1 MTEAFLHYLWQFQQF
16 DKLSLLTEAGEKVS
30 VLKTGILNTDA
41 GPDFSHARLQ
51 INEIEWV
58 GNVEIHIKS
67 SDWKLHKHQQDEAYN
82 NVILHVVWENDHPI
96 DRKDGSS
103 IPTLELKPI
112 TDISLLN
119 KYQYLVDNQA
129 IIPCKE
135 QFAEVSNLSKFAMLD
150 KVLAKRLQQKAQVV
164 GQIYEQ
170 NNGDWEET
178 AYQLLARNFGFK
190 LNSETFLR
198 LAQNLQLKVLQKH
211 RNKQTQ
217 IEAMFFGQAGL
228 INKVDD
234 YSEKLSQE
242 YDFFATKF
250 SLKTTQLSSHEWK
263 FLRTRPANFPT
274 IRLAQL
280 AKLITQQQ
288 SFFSLFTQT
297 DSIDDLRNAL
307 KIEQSVYWQ
316 EHYNFG
322 KLASKKLI
330 GLGKDS
336 INNILINTVIPLLA
350 CYSEK
355 TDNQEHMTRCVS
367 FLEALPAEKNHIT
380 EMWEGLGMTIK
391 TAFDSQASIELY
403 NNFCTQKRCL
413 QCNIGIEILRRSWFW
428 DCEKGLRF

>member
-16 DKLSLLTEAGEKVS
+16 DKSSLQTEAGDKIS

-51 INEIEWV
+51 INEIEWA

-82 NVILHVVWENDHPI
+82 NVILHVVWENDQPI
-96 DRKDGSS
+96 DRNDGSL

-119 KYQYLVDNQA
+119 TYQYLIDNKA
-129 IIPCKE
+129 VIPCE
-135 QFAEVSNLSKFAMLD
+135 EHFAKVSNLSKFAILD
-150 KVLAKRLQQKAQVV
+150 KVLAKRLQQKAYIV
-164 GQIYEQ
+164 GKIFEH

-198 LAQNLQLKVLQKH
+198 LAQNLPLKVLQKH
-211 RNKQTQ
+211 RNNQTQ
-217 IEAMFFGQAGL
+217 IEAMLFGQAGL

-234 YSEKLSQE
+234 YSEKMSYE

-297 DSIDDLRNAL
+297 VSIENLRNAL
-307 KIEQSVYWQ
+307 RIEQSAYWQ
-316 EHYNFG
+316 KHYNFG
-322 KLASKKLI
+322 KLASKELV

-355 TDNQEHMTRCVS
+355 TDNQELMTRCVI
-367 FLEALPAEKNHIT
+367 FLEALPAEENHIT
-380 EMWEGLGMTIK
+380 AIWEGLGMTIK

-413 QCNIGIEILRRSWFW
+413 ECNVGIEILKAPPRWGGIERI
-428 DCEKGLRF
+428 

>member
-1 MTEAFLHYLWQFQQF
+1 MNEAFLHYLWQFQQF
-16 DKLSLLTEAGEKVS
+16 DKSNLQTISSEKIS

-41 GPDFSHARLQ
+41 GPDFTNARLQ

-67 SDWKLHKHQQDEAYN
+67 SDWQLHKHQHNEAYN
-82 NVILHVVWENDHPI
+82 NVILHVVWENDQPI
-96 DRKDGSS
+96 VRQDGSL
-103 IPTLELKPI
+103 IPTLELKSI
-112 TDISLLN
+112 TDIQLLD
-119 KYQYLVDNQA
+119 KYQYLIDNQA

-135 QFAEVSNLSKFAMLD
+135 QFSEVSDLSKFAILD

-164 GQIYEQ
+164 EQIFEQ
-170 NNGDWEET
+170 NKGDWEET

-198 LAQNLQLKVLQKH
+198 LSQNLPLKVLQKH
-211 RNKQTQ
+211 RNNLTQ
-217 IEAMFFGQAGL
+217 IEAMLFGQASL
-228 INKVDD
+228 IEKIDE

-242 YDFFATKF
+242 YDFFAAKF
-250 SLKTTQLSSHEWK
+250 SLKATQLGSHEWK

-274 IRLAQL
+274 IRIAQL
-280 AKLITQQQ
+280 ARLVTQQQ

-297 DSIDDLRNAL
+297 NSIEDLRNAL
-307 KIEQSVYWQ
+307 KIEQSTYWQ

-322 KLASKKLI
+322 KVASKKLV

-355 TDNQEHMTRCVS
+355 TDNQELMTRCVS
-367 FLEALPAEKNHIT
+367 FLEALPAEENHIT
-380 EMWEGLGMTIK
+380 EMWEGLGLEIK

-413 QCNIGIEILRRSWFW
+413 QCNVGIEILR
-428 DCEKGLRF
+428 KV

>member
-1 MTEAFLHYLWQFQQF
+1 MNEAFLHYLWQFQQF
-16 DKLSLLTEAGEKVS
+16 DKSNLQTVSGERIS

-41 GPDFSHARLQ
+41 GPDFTNSRLQ

-67 SDWKLHKHQQDEAYN
+67 SDWQLHKHQHNEAYN
-82 NVILHVVWENDHPI
+82 NVILHVVWENDQPI
-96 DRKDGSS
+96 TRQDGSL
-103 IPTLELKPI
+103 IPTLELKSI
-112 TDISLLN
+112 TDISLLS
-119 KYQYLVDNQA
+119 KYQYLIDNQA

-135 QFAEVSNLSKFAMLD
+135 QFSEVSDLSKFAILD
-150 KVLAKRLQQKAQVV
+150 KVLAKRLQQKAEIVE
-164 GQIYEQ
+164 QIFEQ
-170 NNGDWEET
+170 NKGDWEET

-198 LAQNLQLKVLQKH
+198 LAQNLPLKVLQKH
-211 RNKQTQ
+211 RNNLTQ
-217 IEAMFFGQAGL
+217 IEAMLFGQAGL
-228 INKVDD
+228 VDKVDE

-242 YDFFATKF
+242 YDFFAAKF
-250 SLKTTQLSSHEWK
+250 SLKTTQLGSHEWK

-274 IRLAQL
+274 IRIAQL
-280 AKLITQQQ
+280 ARLITQQQ

-297 DSIDDLRNAL
+297 SSIEDLRNSL
-307 KIEQSVYWQ
+307 KIEQSTYWQ

-322 KLASKKLI
+322 KTASKNLV

-355 TDNQEHMTRCVS
+355 TDNQDLMTRCVS
-367 FLEALPAEKNHIT
+367 FLEALPAEENHIT
-380 EMWEGLGMTIK
+380 EMWEGLGLTIK
-391 TAFDSQASIELY
+391 SAFDSQASIELY

-413 QCNIGIEILRRSWFW
+413 QCNVGIEILKAPPQPSPMGR
-428 DCEKGLRF
+428 G

>member
-1 MTEAFLHYLWQFQQF
+1 MNEAFLHYLWQFQQF
-16 DKLSLLTEAGEKVS
+16 DKSNLQTIVAEKIS
-30 VLKTGILNTDA
+30 VLKTGFLNINA
-41 GPDFSHARLQ
+41 GPDFTNARLQ

-67 SDWKLHKHQQDEAYN
+67 SDWKLHKHQENEAYN
-82 NVILHVVWENDHPI
+82 NVILHVVWENDQPI
-96 DRKDGSS
+96 VRQDGSL
-103 IPTLELKPI
+103 IPTLALKAI
-112 TDISLLN
+112 TDIKLLE
-119 KYQYLVDNQA
+119 KHQYLIDNQS

-135 QFAEVSNLSKFAMLD
+135 QFNAISDLSKISILD
-150 KVLAKRLQQKAQVV
+150 KALAKRLQQKAQIVHE
-164 GQIYEQ
+164 IFEQ

-190 LNSETFLR
+190 LNSDTFLR
-198 LAQNLQLKVLQKH
+198 LAQNLPLKVLQKH
-211 RNKQTQ
+211 RNNLLQ
-217 IEAMFFGQAGL
+217 IEAMLFGQAGL
-228 INKVDD
+228 IEKADE
-234 YSEKLSQE
+234 YSVKLEQE

-250 SLKTTQLSSHEWK
+250 SLKSTKLGSHEWK

-274 IRLAQL
+274 IRIAQL

-297 DSIDDLRNAL
+297 NSIENLRNAL
-307 KIEQSVYWQ
+307 KIEQSTYWQ

-322 KLASKKLI
+322 KAASRELV

-336 INNILINTVIPLLA
+336 INNILINTAIPLLA

-355 TDNQEHMTRCVS
+355 TDNQDLMTRCVS
-367 FLEALPAEKNHIT
+367 FLEALPAEDNHIT
-380 EMWEGLGMTIK
+380 EMWEGLGLKIK

-413 QCNIGIEILRRSWFW
+413 QCNIGIEILR
-428 DCEKGLRF
+428 K

>member
-1 MTEAFLHYLWQFQQF
+1 MNEAFLHYLWQFQQF
-16 DKLSLLTEAGEKVS
+16 DKSNLQTISGERIS

-41 GPDFSHARLQ
+41 GPDFTNARLQ

-67 SDWKLHKHQQDEAYN
+67 SDWQLHKHQYNEAYN
-82 NVILHVVWENDHPI
+82 NVILHVVWENDLPI
-96 DRKDGSS
+96 KRQDGSL
-103 IPTLELKPI
+103 IPTLELKSI

-119 KYQYLVDNQA
+119 KYQYLTDNQA

-135 QFAEVSNLSKFAMLD
+135 QFIEVSDLSKFAILD
-150 KVLAKRLQQKAQVV
+150 KVLAKRLQQKAQIVE
-164 GQIYEQ
+164 QIFEQ
-170 NNGDWEET
+170 NKGDWEET
-178 AYQLLARNFGFK
+178 AYQLLVRNFGFK

-198 LAQNLQLKVLQKH
+198 LAQNLPLKVLQKH
-211 RNKQTQ
+211 RDNLTQ
-217 IEAMFFGQAGL
+217 IEAMLFGQTGL
-228 INKVDD
+228 IDKVDE

-242 YDFFATKF
+242 YDFFASKF
-250 SLKTTQLSSHEWK
+250 SLKSNQLGSHEWK

-274 IRLAQL
+274 IRIAQL

-297 DSIDDLRNAL
+297 NSIENLRNAL

-322 KLASKKLI
+322 KIANKKLV

-355 TDNQEHMTRCVS
+355 TDNQDLMTRCVS
-367 FLEALPAEKNHIT
+367 FLEALPAEENHIT
-380 EMWEGLGMTIK
+380 EMWESLGLTIK
-391 TAFDSQASIELY
+391 SAFDSQASIELY

-413 QCNIGIEILRRSWFW
+413 ECNVGIEILR
-428 DCEKGLRF
+428 K

>member
-1 MTEAFLHYLWQFQQF
+1 MNEAFLHYLWQFQQF
-16 DKLSLLTEAGEKVS
+16 EKSNLQTVSCEKIS

-41 GPDFSHARLQ
+41 GPDFANSRLQ

-67 SDWKLHKHQQDEAYN
+67 SDWQLHKHQYNEAYN
-82 NVILHVVWENDHPI
+82 NVILHVVWENDQAI
-96 DRKDGSS
+96 TRQDGSL
-103 IPTLELKPI
+103 IPTLELKSV
-112 TDISLLN
+112 TDIQLLE
-119 KYQYLVDNQA
+119 KYQHLVDNQA
-129 IIPCKE
+129 VIPCNE
-135 QFAEVSNLSKFAMLD
+135 QFLEVSDLSKFAILD
-150 KVLAKRLQQKAQVV
+150 KVLAKRLQQKAQIVE
-164 GQIYEQ
+164 QIFEQ
-170 NNGDWEET
+170 NKGDWEET

-198 LAQNLQLKVLQKH
+198 LAQNLPLKVLQKH
-211 RNKQTQ
+211 RDNLTQ
-217 IEAMFFGQAGL
+217 IEAMLFGQAGL
-228 INKVDD
+228 IDKVDE

-242 YDFFATKF
+242 YDFFAAKF
-250 SLKTTQLSSHEWK
+250 SLKPNQLGSHEWK

-274 IRLAQL
+274 IRIAQL

-297 DSIDDLRNAL
+297 SSIEDLRNSL

-322 KLASKKLI
+322 KTARKKLV

-355 TDNQEHMTRCVS
+355 TDNQELMTRCVS
-367 FLEALPAEKNHIT
+367 FLEALPAEENHIT
-380 EMWEGLGMTIK
+380 EMWEDLGLTIK

-413 QCNIGIEILRRSWFW
+413 QCNVGIEVL
-428 DCEKGLRF
+428 KK

>member
-1 MTEAFLHYLWQFQQF
+1 MNEAFLHYLWQFQQF
-16 DKLSLLTEAGEKVS
+16 DKSNLLTITGEKIA

-51 INEIEWV
+51 INDIEWV

-67 SDWKLHKHQQDEAYN
+67 SDWKVHKHQQDEAYN
-82 NVILHVVWENDHPI
+82 NVILHVVWENDQTI
-96 DRKDGSS
+96 TRQDGSF

-112 TDISLLN
+112 ADINLLN
-119 KYQYLVDNQA
+119 KYQQLIDNQLT
-129 IIPCKE
+129 IPCQV
-135 QFAEVSNLSKFAMLD
+135 QFSEVSTLSKIGILD
-150 KVLAKRLQQKAQVV
+150 KVLAKRLQQKTQIVAQ
-164 GQIYEQ
+164 IFEQ
-170 NNGDWEET
+170 NKGDWEET

-198 LAQNLQLKVLQKH
+198 LAQNLPLKVLQKH
-211 RNKQTQ
+211 RNNLIQ
-217 IEAMFFGQAGL
+217 IEAMLFGQAGL
-228 INKVDD
+228 IEKVDE
-234 YSEKLSQE
+234 YSEKLVQE
-242 YDFFATKF
+242 YEFFAAKF
-250 SLKTTQLSSHEWK
+250 SLKSLQLASHEWK

-274 IRLAQL
+274 IRIAQL

-297 DSIDDLRNAL
+297 NSIEDLRNAL
-307 KIEQSVYWQ
+307 KIEQSIYWQ

-322 KLASKKLI
+322 KTANKYLV

-355 TDNQEHMTRCVS
+355 TDNQELMSRCVS

-380 EMWEGLGMTIK
+380 EIWEGLGLEIK

-413 QCNIGIEILRRSWFW
+413 QCNVGIEIL
-428 DCEKGLRF
+428 KKV

>member
-1 MTEAFLHYLWQFQQF
+1 MNEAFLHYLWQFQQF
-16 DKLSLLTEAGEKVS
+16 DKSNLQTISGEKIY

-41 GPDFSHARLQ
+41 GPDFTNARLQ

-67 SDWKLHKHQQDEAYN
+67 SDWQLHKHQNNEAYN
-82 NVILHVVWENDHPI
+82 NVILHVVWENDHAI
-96 DRKDGSS
+96 TRQDGSL
-103 IPTLELKPI
+103 IPTFELKSI
-112 TDISLLN
+112 TDIQLID
-119 KYQYLVDNQA
+119 KYQHLIDNQS

-135 QFAEVSNLSKFAMLD
+135 QFSAVSNLSKFAILD
-150 KVLAKRLQQKAQVV
+150 KVLAKRLQQKAQIV
-164 GQIYEQ
+164 EQ
-170 NNGDWEET
+170 LFELNNGDWEET

-198 LAQNLQLKVLQKH
+198 LAQNLPLKVLQKH
-211 RNKQTQ
+211 RDNISQ
-217 IEAMFFGQAGL
+217 IEAMLFGQAGL
-228 INKVDD
+228 IDKCDE

-242 YDFFATKF
+242 YDFFSAKF
-250 SLKTTQLSSHEWK
+250 SLKTNQLSLHEWK

-274 IRLAQL
+274 IRISQL

-297 DSIDDLRNAL
+297 NSIEDLRNAL

-316 EHYNFG
+316 EHYSFG
-322 KLASKKLI
+322 KNANKKLV

-355 TDNQEHMTRCVS
+355 TDNQEFMTRCVS

-380 EMWEGLGMTIK
+380 EIWEGLGLTIK
-391 TAFDSQASIELY
+391 SAFDSQASIELY

-413 QCNIGIEILRRSWFW
+413 QCNVGIEIL
-428 DCEKGLRF
+428 KK

>member
-1 MTEAFLHYLWQFQQF
+1 MNEAFLHYLWQFQQF
-16 DKLSLLTEAGEKVS
+16 DKSNLQTISGEKIS

-41 GPDFSHARLQ
+41 GPDFTNARLQ

-67 SDWKLHKHQQDEAYN
+67 SDWQLHRHQNNEAYN
-82 NVILHVVWENDHPI
+82 NVILHVVWENDHAI
-96 DRKDGSS
+96 ARQDGSL
-103 IPTLELKPI
+103 IPTLELKSI
-112 TDISLLN
+112 TDIQIIG
-119 KYQYLVDNQA
+119 KYQHLIDNQS

-135 QFAEVSNLSKFAMLD
+135 QFSEVSDLSKFAILD
-150 KVLAKRLQQKAQVV
+150 KVLAKRLQQKAQIVE
-164 GQIYEQ
+164 QLFEQ

-198 LAQNLQLKVLQKH
+198 LAQNLPLKVLQKH
-211 RNKQTQ
+211 RDNLIQ
-217 IEAMFFGQAGL
+217 IEAILFGQAGL
-228 INKVDD
+228 IENVDE
-234 YSEKLSQE
+234 YSEKLSRE
-242 YDFFATKF
+242 YDFFSAKF
-250 SLKTTQLSSHEWK
+250 SLRPTQLASHEWK

-274 IRLAQL
+274 VRIAQL

-297 DSIDDLRNAL
+297 NSIEDLRSTL
-307 KIEQSVYWQ
+307 KFEQSIYWQ

-322 KLASKKLI
+322 KVVSKKLV

-355 TDNQEHMTRCVS
+355 IDNQEFMTRCVS
-367 FLEALPAEKNHIT
+367 FLEALPAEENHIT
-380 EMWEGLGMTIK
+380 EMWEGLGMKIK

-413 QCNIGIEILRRSWFW
+413 QCNVGIEIL
-428 DCEKGLRF
+428 KK

>member
-1 MTEAFLHYLWQFQQF
+1 MNEAFLHYLWQFQQF
-16 DKLSLLTEAGEKVS
+16 EKSSLQTLSGEKIS

-41 GPDFSHARLQ
+41 GPDFTNSRLQ

-67 SDWKLHKHQQDEAYN
+67 SDWQLHKHQNNEAYN
-82 NVILHVVWENDHPI
+82 NVILHVVWENDQAI
-96 DRKDGSS
+96 TRQDGSL
-103 IPTLELKPI
+103 IPTVELKSI
-112 TDISLLN
+112 TDIQLFD
-119 KYQYLVDNQA
+119 KYKHLIDNQA

-135 QFAEVSNLSKFAMLD
+135 HFLDVSNLSKFAILD
-150 KVLAKRLQQKAQVV
+150 KVLAVRLQQKAQIVE
-164 GQIYEQ
+164 QIFEQ
-170 NNGDWEET
+170 NKGDWEET

-198 LAQNLQLKVLQKH
+198 LAQNLPLKVLQKH
-211 RNKQTQ
+211 RDNLTQ
-217 IEAMFFGQAGL
+217 IEAMIFGQAGL
-228 INKVDD
+228 IEKVDD

-250 SLKTTQLSSHEWK
+250 SLKSSQLNSHEWK

-274 IRLAQL
+274 IRIAQL
-280 AKLITQQQ
+280 ARLITQQQ

-297 DSIDDLRNAL
+297 NLIEDLRNAL
-307 KIEQSVYWQ
+307 KIEQSHYWQ

-322 KLASKKLI
+322 KNASKKLV
-330 GLGKDS
+330 GLGRDS

-355 TDNQEHMTRCVS
+355 TDNQELMTRCVN
-367 FLEALPAEKNHIT
+367 FLEALPAEENHIT
-380 EMWEGLGMTIK
+380 EMWEGLGLTIK

-403 NNFCTQKRCL
+403 NNYCTQKRCL
-413 QCNIGIEILRRSWFW
+413 QCNVGIEIL
-428 DCEKGLRF
+428 KK

>member
-1 MTEAFLHYLWQFQQF
+1 MNEAFLHYLWQFQQF
-16 DKLSLLTEAGEKVS
+16 DKSNLQTISGEKIS
-30 VLKTGILNTDA
+30 VLKTGILNTNA
-41 GPDFSHARLQ
+41 GPDFTNARLQ

-67 SDWKLHKHQQDEAYN
+67 SDWQLHKHQNNEAYN
-82 NVILHVVWENDHPI
+82 NVILHVVWENDQAI
-96 DRKDGSS
+96 TRQDGSL
-103 IPTLELKPI
+103 IPTLELKTI
-112 TDISLLN
+112 TDIQIFN
-119 KYQYLVDNQA
+119 KYQHLVDNQA
-129 IIPCKE
+129 VIPCKE
-135 QFAEVSNLSKFAMLD
+135 QFLKVSDLSKFAILD
-150 KVLAKRLQQKAQVV
+150 KVLAKRLQQKAQIVE
-164 GQIYEQ
+164 QLFEQ

-198 LAQNLQLKVLQKH
+198 LAQNLPLKVLQKH
-211 RNKQTQ
+211 RDNITQ
-217 IEAMFFGQAGL
+217 IEAMLFGQAGL
-228 INKVDD
+228 IDKCDE

-242 YDFFATKF
+242 YDFFAAKF
-250 SLKTTQLSSHEWK
+250 SLKTNQLSRHEWK

-274 IRLAQL
+274 IRIAQL

-297 DSIDDLRNAL
+297 NSIEDLRNAL
-307 KIEQSVYWQ
+307 KIEQSIYWQ

-322 KLASKKLI
+322 KVVSKKLV

-355 TDNQEHMTRCVS
+355 IDNQELMARCVS
-367 FLEALPAEKNHIT
+367 FLEALPAEENHIT
-380 EMWEGLGMTIK
+380 EMWEGLGMKIK

-403 NNFCTQKRCL
+403 NNFCTQKCCL
-413 QCNIGIEILRRSWFW
+413 QCNVGIEIL
-428 DCEKGLRF
+428 KK

>member
-16 DKLSLLTEAGEKVS
+16 DKSNLQTISGEKIS

-41 GPDFSHARLQ
+41 GPDFTNTRLQ

-58 GNVEIHIKS
+58 GNVEIHVKS
-67 SDWKLHKHQQDEAYN
+67 SDWQLHKHQYNEAYN
-82 NVILHVVWENDHPI
+82 NVILHVVWENDQTI
-96 DRKDGSS
+96 TRQNGSL
-103 IPTLELKPI
+103 IPTLELKSI
-112 TDISLLN
+112 TDIQLLD
-119 KYQYLVDNQA
+119 KYQYLIDNQS

-135 QFAEVSNLSKFAMLD
+135 HFSDISDLSKFAILD

-164 GQIYEQ
+164 EQ
-170 NNGDWEET
+170 LLEKNNGDWEET

-190 LNSETFLR
+190 LNYETFLR
-198 LAQNLQLKVLQKH
+198 LAQNLRLKVLQKH
-211 RNKQTQ
+211 RDNLTQ
-217 IEAMFFGQAGL
+217 IEAMLFGQAGL
-228 INKVDD
+228 IEKVDE

-242 YDFFATKF
+242 YDFFSAKF
-250 SLKTTQLSSHEWK
+250 SLKSTQLASHEWK

-274 IRLAQL
+274 IRIAQL

-297 DSIDDLRNAL
+297 NSIEDLRNSL

-316 EHYNFG
+316 EHYNLG
-322 KLASKKLI
+322 KVASKKLV

-355 TDNQEHMTRCVS
+355 TDNQEFMARCVS
-367 FLEALPAEKNHIT
+367 FLEALPAEDNHIT
-380 EMWEGLGMTIK
+380 EMWEGLGLTIK
-391 TAFDSQASIELY
+391 SAFDSQASIELY
-403 NNFCTQKRCL
+403 NNFCTHKRCL
-413 QCNIGIEILRRSWFW
+413 QCNVGIEIL
-428 DCEKGLRF
+428 KK

>member
-1 MTEAFLHYLWQFQQF
+1 MNEAFLHYLWQFQQF
-16 DKLSLLTEAGEKVS
+16 DKSGLQTVTGEKIS

-41 GPDFSHARLQ
+41 GPDFSNSRLQ
-51 INEIEWV
+51 INDIEWV

-67 SDWKLHKHQQDEAYN
+67 SDWQLHKHQHNEAYN
-82 NVILHVVWENDHPI
+82 NVILHVVWENDQPI
-96 DRKDGSS
+96 ARQDGSL
-103 IPTLELKPI
+103 IPTLELKSI

-119 KYQYLVDNQA
+119 KYQYLIDNQS

-135 QFAEVSNLSKFAMLD
+135 QFSEVSDLSKFAILD
-150 KVLAKRLQQKAQVV
+150 KVLAKRLQQKAQIVE
-164 GQIYEQ
+164 QIFEQ
-170 NNGDWEET
+170 NKGDWEET
-178 AYQLLARNFGFK
+178 AYQLLAKNFGFK

-198 LAQNLQLKVLQKH
+198 LAQNLPLKVLQKH
-211 RNKQTQ
+211 RNNLTQ
-217 IEAMFFGQAGL
+217 IEAMLFGQAGL
-228 INKVDD
+228 IDKVDE

-242 YDFFATKF
+242 YDFFSAKF
-250 SLKTTQLSSHEWK
+250 SLKSNQLSSHEWK

-274 IRLAQL
+274 IRIAQL

-297 DSIDDLRNAL
+297 DSIEDLRNAL
-307 KIEQSVYWQ
+307 KIEQSAYWQ

-322 KLASKKLI
+322 KVASKKLV

-355 TDNQEHMTRCVS
+355 TDNQELMTRCVI
-367 FLEALPAEKNHIT
+367 FLEALPAEENHIT
-380 EMWEGLGMTIK
+380 EMWEGLGLEIK
-391 TAFDSQASIELY
+391 SAFDSQASIELY

-413 QCNIGIEILRRSWFW
+413 QCNVGIEIL
-428 DCEKGLRF
+428 KK

>member
-1 MTEAFLHYLWQFQQF
+1 MNEAFLHYLWQFQQF
-16 DKLSLLTEAGEKVS
+16 DKSNLQTVSGERIS

-41 GPDFSHARLQ
+41 GPDFSNSRLQ

-67 SDWKLHKHQQDEAYN
+67 SDWQLHKHQYNEAYN
-82 NVILHVVWENDHPI
+82 NVILHVVWENDQPI
-96 DRKDGSS
+96 TRQDGSL
-103 IPTLELKPI
+103 IPTLELKSI
-112 TDISLLN
+112 TDISLLEN
-119 KYQYLVDNQA
+119 YQYLIDNQF

-135 QFAEVSNLSKFAMLD
+135 QFLEVSNLSKFAILD
-150 KVLAKRLQQKAQVV
+150 KVLAKRLQQKAQIVE
-164 GQIYEQ
+164 QIFEQ
-170 NNGDWEET
+170 NKGDWEET

-198 LAQNLQLKVLQKH
+198 LAQNLPLKVLQKH
-211 RNKQTQ
+211 RNNLTQ
-217 IEAMFFGQAGL
+217 IEAMLFGQAGL
-228 INKVDD
+228 IDIVDE
-234 YSEKLSQE
+234 YSQKLSQE
-242 YDFFATKF
+242 YEFFSAKF
-250 SLKTTQLSSHEWK
+250 SLKSNQLGSHEWK

-280 AKLITQQQ
+280 AKLIIQQQ

-297 DSIDDLRNAL
+297 NSIEDLRNAL

-322 KLASKKLI
+322 KTASKKLV

-355 TDNQEHMTRCVS
+355 TDNQELMTRCVS
-367 FLEALPAEKNHIT
+367 FLEALPAEENHIT
-380 EMWEGLGMTIK
+380 EMWEGLGLTIK

-413 QCNIGIEILRRSWFW
+413 QCNVGIEILRR
-428 DCEKGLRF
+428 

>member
-16 DKLSLLTEAGEKVS
+16 DKSNLQTILGEKIS

-51 INEIEWV
+51 INEIEWI
-58 GNVEIHIKS
+58 GHVEIHIKS
-67 SDWKLHKHQQDEAYN
+67 SDWQVHKHQQNEAYN
-82 NVILHVVWENDHPI
+82 NVILHVVWENDQPI
-96 DRKDGSS
+96 TRQDGSF
-103 IPTLELKPI
+103 IPTLELKNI
-112 TDISLLN
+112 TDIQLLS
-119 KYQYLVDNQA
+119 KYQHLLDNQS
-129 IIPCKE
+129 IIPCQE
-135 QFAEVSNLSKFAMLD
+135 QFSQVSDLSKFGILD
-150 KVLAKRLQQKAQVV
+150 KVLAKRLQQKALIVE
-164 GQIYEQ
+164 QIFEQ

-198 LAQNLQLKVLQKH
+198 LAQNLPLKVLQKH
-211 RNKQTQ
+211 RNSLIQ
-217 IEAMFFGQAGL
+217 IEAMLFGQAGL
-228 INKVDD
+228 IEKTDE
-234 YSEKLSQE
+234 YSEKLFQE
-242 YDFFATKF
+242 YDFFAAKF
-250 SLKTTQLSSHEWK
+250 SLKSNQLSSHEWK

-274 IRLAQL
+274 IRIAQL

-297 DSIDDLRNAL
+297 NSIEDLRKAL

-322 KLASKKLI
+322 KIANKKLV

-355 TDNQEHMTRCVS
+355 TDNQELMTRCVS
-367 FLEALPAEKNHIT
+367 FLEALPAEENHIT
-380 EMWEGLGMTIK
+380 EIWKGLGLTIK

-413 QCNIGIEILRRSWFW
+413 QCNVGIEILRKQIS
-428 DCEKGLRF
+428 

>member
-16 DKLSLLTEAGEKVS
+16 EKSNLQTITGEKIS
-30 VLKTGILNTDA
+30 VLKTGILNTDS
-41 GPDFSHARLQ
+41 GPDFSHSRLQ

-82 NVILHVVWENDHPI
+82 NVILHVVWENDLPI
-96 DRKDGSS
+96 IRQDGSL

-112 TDISLLN
+112 SNINLLN
-119 KYQYLVDNQA
+119 KYQNLIDNQA
-129 IIPCKE
+129 IIPCE
-135 QFAEVSNLSKFAMLD
+135 SYFSNVSSLSKFGILD
-150 KVLAKRLQQKAQVV
+150 KVLAKRLQQKAQIIE
-164 GQIYEQ
+164 QIFEQ

-178 AYQLLARNFGFK
+178 AYQILAKNFGFK
-190 LNSETFLR
+190 LNSEAFLR
-198 LAQNLQLKVLQKH
+198 LAQNLPLKVLQKH
-211 RNKQTQ
+211 RNNLIQ
-217 IEAMFFGQAGL
+217 IEAMLFGQAGL
-228 INKVDD
+228 LENLDE
-234 YSEKLSQE
+234 YSEKLIQE
-242 YDFFATKF
+242 YDFFAMKF
-250 SLKTTQLSSHEWK
+250 SLKATQLGSHEWK

-297 DSIDDLRNAL
+297 NSIEDLSNAL

-316 EHYNFG
+316 EHYNLG

-350 CYSEK
+350 FYSEK
-355 TDNQEHMTRCVS
+355 TDNQELMNRCVN

-380 EMWEGLGMTIK
+380 EMWEGLGLEIK
-391 TAFDSQASIELY
+391 TAFDSQASIELF
-403 NNFCTQKRCL
+403 NNFCTKKRCL
-413 QCNIGIEILRRSWFW
+413 QCNIGIEIL
-428 DCEKGLRF
+428 K

>member
-1 MTEAFLHYLWQFQQF
+1 MNEAFIHYLWQFQQF
-16 DKLSLLTEAGEKVS
+16 DKSNLQTISGEKIS

-41 GPDFSHARLQ
+41 GPDFTNARLQ

-67 SDWKLHKHQQDEAYN
+67 SDWQLHKHQHNEAYN
-82 NVILHVVWENDHPI
+82 NVILHVVWENDSAI
-96 DRKDGSS
+96 IRQDGSI
-103 IPTLELKPI
+103 IPTLELKLI
-112 TDISLLN
+112 TDIQIFN
-119 KYQYLVDNQA
+119 KYQHLLDNQA
-129 IIPCKE
+129 VIPCKE
-135 QFAEVSNLSKFAMLD
+135 QFIEVSDLSKFAILD
-150 KVLAKRLQQKAQVV
+150 KVLAKRLQQKAQIVE
-164 GQIYEQ
+164 QLFIQ

-198 LAQNLQLKVLQKH
+198 LAQNLPLKALQKH
-211 RNKQTQ
+211 RDNLAQ
-217 IEAMFFGQAGL
+217 IEAMLFGQANL
-228 INKVDD
+228 IDKVDE
-234 YSEKLSQE
+234 YSEKLNQE
-242 YDFFATKF
+242 YDFFSAKF
-250 SLKTTQLSSHEWK
+250 SLKTNQLSTHEWK

-274 IRLAQL
+274 IRIAQL

-297 DSIDDLRNAL
+297 SSIEDLRNAL

-322 KLASKKLI
+322 KNASKKLV

-355 TDNQEHMTRCVS
+355 TDNQELMTRCVS
-367 FLEALPAEKNHIT
+367 FLEALPAEENHIT
-380 EMWEGLGMTIK
+380 EMWEDLGLTIK

-413 QCNIGIEILRRSWFW
+413 QCNVGIEIL
-428 DCEKGLRF
+428 KK